1 MPDKLV
7 FMHRKKDFILKV
19 CKNTFILDGKAVNPE
34 SDYIFADTVND
45 EAVEFDNSS
54 LEDIVTLMEDRG
66 DYCMAGIKDGK
77 SFGLTDMF
85 GSRPI
90 FFSADNATLTNRVAL
105 LNEGE
110 SINILP
116 GSTIATCDKGKFAVN
131 QFVRRP
137 EFQGGLGDALK
148 LSVSERVSK
157 NDKVA
162 VSFSGGL
169 DSSLIAYL
177 AKPKAKI
184 ALFTLVT
191 EDERDD
197 MAEKSSELLDIE
209 LHYVSADENIIKE
222 TYKASSSSILW
233 KSPMDYALGLGFQ
246 LVAKKASEEGYSLLM
261 AGQGADELFG
271 GYSKYM
277 RMENSSLSIALKN
290 DAERLYIGAA
300 RDAEAIRDGGC
311 TPSFP
316 FMDERVGILA
326 ERLPLTMKVRNG
338 QRKVALRKSAQQL
351 GLPEKIFDAPKK
363 AFQYSSG
370 MQKLVEKVFF

>member
-34 SDYIFADTVND
+34 SDYIFADTVKD
-45 EAVEFDNSS
+45 EIVEFDNLS
-54 LEDIVTLMEDRG
+54 LENIVTFMEDRG
-66 DYCMAGIKDGK
+66 DYCIAGINEGK

-90 FFSADNATLTNRVAL
+90 FFSADNAIVTNRVAL
-105 LNEGE
+105 LKEE
-110 SINILP
+110 SSINILP
-116 GSTIATCDKGKFAVN
+116 GSAIVTCQAGRLVVSQFAK
-131 QFVRRP
+131 RP
-137 EFQGGLGDALK
+137 EFKAGLEEALK

-157 NDKVA
+157 NDRVA

-177 AKPKAKI
+177 AKLKAKI
-184 ALFTLVT
+184 ALFTLVV
-191 EDERDD
+191 EEGRDE

-209 LHYVSADENIIKE
+209 LHYVSANEKIIKE
-222 TYKASSSSILW
+222 TYNASSSYILW
-233 KSPMDYALGLGFQ
+233 RSPMDYALGLGFQ

-271 GYSKYM
+271 GYSKYTK
-277 RMENSSLSIALKN
+277 MENSTLLMALKN
-290 DAERLYIGAA
+290 DVERMYIGAA

-311 TPSFP
+311 NPSFP
-316 FMDERVGILA
+316 FMDERVGIVA
-326 ERLPLTMKVRNG
+326 ERLPITMKVRNG
-338 QRKVALRKSAQQL
+338 QRKFALRKCAQQL
-351 GLPEKIFDAPKK
+351 GLPEKIFNAPKK

-370 MQKLVEKVFF
+370 MQKLVKKVFF